1 MKRSFNGGPA
11 GEDFLTVGL
20 PIKLSLLVGDRKVVH
35 GSTLLG
41 WKESAW
47 LICEWP
53 SQLDWVSGLA
63 ENTPC
68 TLSYLRHG
76 TLVGCRTEIRGAV
89 ATPVPLLF
97 LAYPRQVEEMHLRQH
112 PRVSSHEPAV
122 VSRVVSRSK
131 ERGGIVP
138 GDHLGGLVKDL
149 SIGGC
154 RLVLERVP
162 SWVRIGSSIHL
173 EFELPGVGHVTNL
186 TGMVKSIDKAEEG
199 NVIGVEFQ
207 FDRMEYIEYR
217 GWGGSVRQA
226 IWRWTVQRNDPVGG
240 FSMDA

>member
-1 MKRSFNGGPA
+1 MKKPSDSGPSSSSFLA
-11 GEDFLTVGL
+11 VGL
-20 PIKLSLLVGDRKVVH
+20 PVKLSFVREGHKVVH

-41 WKESAW
+41 WKEPAW

-53 SQLDWVSGLA
+53 SQLDWASGLA

-68 TLSYLRHG
+68 TLSYLRDG
-76 TLVGCRTEIRGAV
+76 KLVGCRTEIRGAV

-97 LAYPRQVEEMHLRQH
+97 LAYPQQVEEMHLRQY
-112 PRVSSHEPAV
+112 PRVSSNEPAV
-122 VSRVVSRSK
+122 VSRIASRGK
-131 ERGGIVP
+131 DRGGIAP
-138 GDHLGGLVKDL
+138 ADHVGGLVKDL
-149 SIGGC
+149 SMGGC
-154 RLVLERVP
+154 RLALGRVP
-162 SWVRIGSSIHL
+162 SWMRTGSSIHL

-226 IWRWTVQRNDPVGG
+226 IWRWTEQRHDPMASLSTGL
-240 FSMDA
+240 